1 MNKIFYIIVLAGF
14 CFLQNAEAKLFNA
27 TSFELKNGLEVVVI
41 PNHKAP
47 IIKQMLWYKVG
58 SIDEPLGKGGT
69 AHLLEHLMFRGTK
82 NVKDS
87 EFNDI
92 VALHGADANAFT
104 SDEVTAYHEFADI
117 SRLEVMMALEA
128 DRMANLEINDDAFDK
143 ERKIVFQERQQ
154 RVVNNPAARFAEIME
169 RTLWQDSP
177 YARPVTGT
185 EAEIMSINKSDVEAF
200 YNRYYTP
207 DNAVLVL
214 SGDIDVKT
222 AMKLTKKYFGKI
234 DKRMAF
240 LSSKQPSAALTDKQ
254 SYRVESQM
262 REIKTPRL
270 VKSYVVPSL
279 PQNSKEAYALMV
291 FAKYFGDGYNSFL
304 YDNYVLSGQVVAASS
319 SYSALRKGPGVFSV
333 SVYLSGEQD
342 IDKGEEILNT
352 SVEEALKQLTAE
364 RLETEKQKMLSGL
377 VYIQDNPEDAA
388 MLAGQM
394 LALGM
399 GLSDIENYEENL
411 KAVSLEDIQSAVN
424 KMLRHST
431 DITGLLLPYNTQES
445 SVLPVKTTEEG
456 K

>member
-1 MNKIFYIIVLAGF
+1 MKRVIYLFLLIAFIF
-14 CFLQNAEAKLFNA
+14 AKNSQAKMFDA
-27 TSFELKNGLEVVVI
+27 TEFTLDNGLKVVVI

-82 NVKDS
+82 NIKGS

-92 VALHGADANAFT
+92 VAAHGADTNAFT

-128 DRMANLEINDDAFDK
+128 DRMVNLQIDDEAFDK

-154 RVVNNPAARFAEIME
+154 RIVNNPAARFSEIME
-169 RTLWQDSP
+169 RTLWQDLP

-185 EAEIMSINKSDVEAF
+185 ETEIMGLSKEDVESF
-200 YNRYYTP
+200 YDRYYTP

-222 AMKLTKKYFGKI
+222 AMKLAKKHFGKI
-234 DKRMAF
+234 NKKKAF
-240 LSSKQPSAALTDKQ
+240 LASKSSFSSLTDKQ

-262 REIKTPRL
+262 QEISTPRL
-270 VKSYVVPSL
+270 VRSYVVPSL
-279 PQNSKEAYALMV
+279 TQSVKEAYALMV

-304 YDNYVLSGQVVAASS
+304 YRNYVLEGKVVSAGV

-333 SVYLSGEQD
+333 SVYLSDNQEIKNGEN
-342 IDKGEEILNT
+342 ILNT
-352 SVEEALKQLTAE
+352 AVKKALEQLTPE
-364 RLETEKQKMLSGL
+364 QLETEKQKMLSGL

-399 GLSDIENYEENL
+399 KLSDIEDYEENL
-411 KAVSLEDIQSAVN
+411 KAVSLEDVQVAVN
-424 KMLRHST
+424 KMLSQST
-431 DITGLLLPYNTQES
+431 DITGLLLPYD
-445 SVLPVKTTEEG
+445 VKGVSAQTKDEIKEN